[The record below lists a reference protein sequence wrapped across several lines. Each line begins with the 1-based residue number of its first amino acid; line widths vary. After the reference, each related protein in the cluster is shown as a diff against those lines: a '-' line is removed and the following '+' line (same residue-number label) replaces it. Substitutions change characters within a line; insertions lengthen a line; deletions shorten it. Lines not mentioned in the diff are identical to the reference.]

1 MMNFFYL
8 LDLIG
13 TFVFAISGTIAAGQ
27 KRFDLFGAAFIGFVT
42 AIGGGTF
49 RDMMIGIHPVSW
61 TRSMD
66 YFYVILLAVVVTFL
80 LKEQIYKF
88 RKTLFLFD
96 TIGIGVFTIIGVEKA
111 LEYGINTPISIMM
124 GILTAVAGGILR
136 DTLINEVP
144 LIFKKEI
151 YATACLAGAIAYILL
166 KHTGIPVE
174 TNQVITILT
183 IIAVRILSIKYQ
195 LCLPTMKV
203 GD

>member
-1 MMNFFYL
+1 
-8 LDLIG
+8 
-13 TFVFAISGTIAAGQ
+13 
-27 KRFDLFGAAFIGFVT
+27 
-42 AIGGGTF
+42 
-49 RDMMIGIHPVSW
+49 
-61 TRSMD
+61 MD

-80 LKEQIYKF
+80 LKAQIYRF
-88 RKTLFLFD
+88 RTTLFLFD

-111 LEYGINTPISIMM
+111 LENGINTPIAVMM

-151 YATACLAGAIAYILL
+151 YATACLVGAIAYIWL

-174 TNQVITILT
+174 ANQVITILT
-183 IIAVRILSIKYQ
+183 IIAVRILSIKYR

-203 GD
+203 EE